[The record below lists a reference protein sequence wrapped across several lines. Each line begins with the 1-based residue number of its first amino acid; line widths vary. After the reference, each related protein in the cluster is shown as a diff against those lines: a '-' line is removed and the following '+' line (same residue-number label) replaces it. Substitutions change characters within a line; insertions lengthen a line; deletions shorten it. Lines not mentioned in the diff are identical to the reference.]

1 MDCIAEKYTLG
12 GKYLFFCYHVADEL
26 AALPAA
32 ERLFAEGVRLWYG
45 ECDGSGEAAERLEN
59 CSACL
64 FLLSPDALEEH
75 SFVNKITYALCNA
88 KDILFIFARPCALTA
103 GLMLQLDAG
112 RVLGR
117 RDGEMYARLLSDDG
131 VRACSSG
138 RRDPAA
144 LELWSRR
151 RLMFEQL
158 EREELGDPDGGREAA
173 EEQSKAQ
180 LIFGS
185 GPAAEEQS
193 EDGGSETVWETRC
206 EEDAQ
211 VILRSAT
218 GEIFP
223 LNGQMNVIG
232 RYDKG
237 AKEPPDIALTNA
249 ASVSRRHAAI
259 VRQDGECFLTD
270 LSSRFG
276 TYADGRRLE
285 SGERLELRSGAAFR
299 LAGEEFRFFSRRAEA
314 ESFMRPPE
322 PEIVETPE
330 APAEQEIAKKP
341 EVAAEPE
348 IVEKPEVAAEPEI
361 VEKPEAPA
369 EPEIVE
375 TPEAPA
381 EPEIVEMPEAPAVP
395 EIVETPEAPA
405 EPEIVET
412 PEAPAEP
419 ENAEKPEVAAAQEP
433 PEEEEKPE
441 AAGEAF
447 DGDPIDEMT
456 VRVKR
461 RPEAPDGAEDLS
473 AAQPNGAL
481 ILRPRTGEGFATS
494 RIETVIGRRSERRPA
509 DIMFDGNGEISREHA
524 VIYRYG
530 DRFLVRDSG
539 SLSGTFVDG
548 RRVGSERAEVIGSGS
563 VLRLA
568 REEMLFFCGP
578 ELESLRPGD
587 RLCTLESL
595 KSGETRLLAGELRLD
610 RRHEWNDGLLRQDTV
625 SRNHAVVY
633 RFGGRWTVA
642 DTGSSNGTFVNGAK
656 LEKGPA
662 SHRGPGRVLNDG
674 DVIGIYDLE
683 FRFREY
689 TIR

>member
-12 GKYLFFCYHVADEL
+12 GKYLFFCYHGADEL

-158 EREELGDPDGGREAA
+158 EREELGDSDGGEEAA

-180 LIFGS
+180 LIFGA
-185 GPAAEEQS
+185 GPAAEAES
-193 EDGGSETVWETRC
+193 DEGGSETVWETRC
-206 EEDAQ
+206 GEDAQ

-223 LNGQMNVIG
+223 LPGLMNVIG

-237 AKEPPDIALTNA
+237 AKEPPDVALTNA

-330 APAEQEIAKKP
+330 APAEPEIAEKP
-341 EVAAEPE
+341 EAPAEPE

-361 VEKPEAPA
+361 AETPEIPAEPENIEKPEVDA

-375 TPEAPA
+375 KPES
-381 EPEIVEMPEAPAVP
+381 
-395 EIVETPEAPA
+395 
-405 EPEIVET
+405 
-412 PEAPAEP
+412 PAEP
-419 ENAEKPEVAAAQEP
+419 ENIEKPEVAAAQEP

-447 DGDPIDEMT
+447 GGDPIDEMT

-548 RRVGSERAEVIGSGS
+548 RRVGSDRAEVIGSGS

-587 RLCTLESL
+587 RVCTLESL

-610 RRHEWNDGLLRQDTV
+610 RRHEWNNGLLRQDTV

-662 SHRGPGRVLNDG
+662 SHRGPGRALNDG

>member
-12 GKYLFFCYHVADEL
+12 GKYLFFCYHGADEL

-158 EREELGDPDGGREAA
+158 EREELRDSDGGEEAA

-180 LIFGS
+180 LIFGA
-185 GPAAEEQS
+185 GPAAEAES
-193 EDGGSETVWETRC
+193 DEGGSETVWETRC
-206 EEDAQ
+206 GEDAQ

-223 LNGQMNVIG
+223 LPGLMNVIG

-237 AKEPPDIALTNA
+237 AKEPPDVALTNA

-330 APAEQEIAKKP
+330 APAEPEIA
-341 EVAAEPE
+341 
-348 IVEKPEVAAEPEI
+348 EKPEVAAEP
-361 VEKPEAPA
+361 
-369 EPEIVE
+369 
-375 TPEAPA
+375 
-381 EPEIVEMPEAPAVP
+381 
-395 EIVETPEAPA
+395 
-405 EPEIVET
+405 
-412 PEAPAEP
+412 
-419 ENAEKPEVAAAQEP
+419 EP

-447 DGDPIDEMT
+447 GGDPIDEMT

-461 RPEAPDGAEDLS
+461 RPEALDGAEDLS

-587 RLCTLESL
+587 RVCTLESL

-610 RRHEWNDGLLRQDTV
+610 RRHEWNNGLLRQDTV

-656 LEKGPA
+656 LEKSPA
-662 SHRGPGRVLNDG
+662 SHRGPGRALNDG